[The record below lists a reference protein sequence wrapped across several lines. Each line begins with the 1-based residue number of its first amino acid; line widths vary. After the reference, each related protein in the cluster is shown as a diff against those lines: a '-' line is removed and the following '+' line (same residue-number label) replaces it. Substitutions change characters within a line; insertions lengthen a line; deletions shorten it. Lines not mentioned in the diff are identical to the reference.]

1 MTSFEFESNKAPN
14 REELL
19 RMAINTAKQGNRGP
33 ARVMFTQ
40 ILSEDKQNE
49 RAMLWMAKLA
59 DTKAERQQWLNRVLA
74 VNPNNE
80 SARVALQRMN
90 YKSSARENQTL
101 ILFGAIVIVLIVL
114 GIVLLVLLQ
123 VFGGR

>member
-49 RAMLWMAKLA
+49 RAMMWMAKLA
-59 DTKAERQQWLNRVLA
+59 ESKAERQQWLNRVLA

-90 YKSSARENQTL
+90 YKSSARENRTL
-101 ILFGAIVIVLIVL
+101 ILFGAIAIVLIVL
-114 GIVLLVLLQ
+114 GIVIFVIVQ
-123 VFGGR
+123 AR

>member
-1 MTSFEFESNKAPN
+1 MASFEFEGNKSPN

-49 RAMLWMAKLA
+49 RAMMWMAKLA
-59 DTKAERQQWLNRVLA
+59 ETKAERQQWLNRVLA

-80 SARVALQRMN
+80 GARVALQRMS
-90 YKSSARENQTL
+90 YKSSARENRTL
-101 ILFGAIVIVLIVL
+101 ILFGAIAVALIVL
-114 GIVLLVLLQ
+114 GIVIFVLLQ
-123 VFGGR
+123 VLR

>member
-40 ILSEDKQNE
+40 ILNEDKQNE
-49 RAMLWMAKLA
+49 RAMMWMAKLA
-59 DTKAERQQWLNRVLA
+59 DTKAERQQWLNRVLV

-90 YKSSARENQTL
+90 YKSSARENRTL
-101 ILFGAIVIVLIVL
+101 ILFGAIAIVLIVL
-114 GIVLLVLLQ
+114 GIVIFVILQ
-123 VFGGR
+123 AT